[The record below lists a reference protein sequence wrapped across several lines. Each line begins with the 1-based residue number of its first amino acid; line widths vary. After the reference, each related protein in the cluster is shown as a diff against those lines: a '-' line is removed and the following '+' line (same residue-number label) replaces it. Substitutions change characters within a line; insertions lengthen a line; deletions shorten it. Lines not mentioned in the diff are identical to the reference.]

1 MTKGLK
7 IECCGLSAVIPE
19 ADDPAFDAKF
29 ARVLQTLEQGVVMSD
44 EVKKDPCTTCIEHC
58 TFKMPEDLKS
68 WSSLEEWPV
77 PEAKNHSY
85 VGHSNIEGFVVGIR
99 LGNSGVSKSAIT
111 FSGETD
117 IFKAKALAE
126 KSAIFF
132 SPAYSSVKE
141 CTILGGTVREAYHA
155 YQALSPWRKV
165 WFAFKAA
172 LFGVRS

>member
-1 MTKGLK
+1 MK
-7 IECCGLSAVIPE
+7 E
-19 ADDPAFDAKF
+19 
-29 ARVLQTLEQGVVMSD
+29 
-44 EVKKDPCTTCIEHC
+44 
-58 TFKMPEDLKS
+58 
-68 WSSLEEWPV
+68 SLEVTRAYMALGEALSSMLEAPNRIFLSEMRAYMALGGALRNMWEAHDRALYERDEALAALA

-85 VGHSNIEGFVVGIR
+85 VGHSNIEGFVVGVR
-99 LGNSGVSKSAIT
+99 LGTSGVSKSAIT

-132 SPAYSSVKE
+132 SPAYSSVKG

-172 LFGVRS
+172 LFGARS